1 MHMPRYKSYL
11 HRSSQVKISEAS
23 VPTEKAKKTWC
34 FIHGNITY
42 GTLHDC
48 LKKQICFP
56 ILHVAI
62 FYLFASLTRWK
73 FWQHSK
79 FKIKSFQIRYF
90 KYCNSIN
97 DVSLYVFS
105 TSQWHLPCELTF
117 DMMHPKRPSVLCQ
130 MLQFL
135 FKSEN
140 FFMWKRYVNKAI
152 LQFGSNSRHLWVKHH
167 VNY

>member
-1 MHMPRYKSYL
+1 MPRYKSYF

-23 VPTEKAKKTWC
+23 APTEKAKETWC

-48 LKKQICFP
+48 LKQICFP

-62 FYLFASLTRWK
+62 FYLFASLTHFDNTQNLKYNSYCYR
-73 FWQHSK
+73 SYN
-79 FKIKSFQIRYF
+79 IFQIRHF
-90 KYCNSIN
+90 QYCNLIN

-140 FFMWKRYVNKAI
+140 FFM
-152 LQFGSNSRHLWVKHH
+152 
-167 VNY
+167 